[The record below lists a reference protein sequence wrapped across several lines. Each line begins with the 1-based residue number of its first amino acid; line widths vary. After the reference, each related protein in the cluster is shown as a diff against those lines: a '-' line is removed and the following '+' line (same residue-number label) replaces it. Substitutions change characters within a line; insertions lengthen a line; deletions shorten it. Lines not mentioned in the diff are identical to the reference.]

1 MTKHKV
7 DQGFIPYKNDII
19 KCIVSELDNPHGP
32 SFQGSM
38 HTSILLG
45 ADAWKEYFEILGYR
59 FSIQSYIGPG
69 RNWVGDDRYNEAISI
84 IGDYVWE
91 KAQEAG
97 KNKFVLKQASEGY
110 TFLDLKIWSD
120 VFEYINHG
128 YLVGDDNP
136 DIITMNHFAMIWACA
151 PHTKNYR
158 YMIEHNKKYKLM
170 LHMAQICTNGLEDT
184 LNSQWSRA
192 NKEEQKTLRKLN
204 SKPKIKPYKF
214 LFYNNHP
221 KINRIYF
228 VGQIIRRNL
237 HDKGMMSLNITEDQ
251 WWSCIEQYANPD
263 NAFIQAFFP
272 ETGPDVFQA
281 LINNKDLTLQLKGL
295 GSRDYQGTNQFDL
308 NNFHMNQD
316 QWISLGEDTIEHVN
330 KCYFAIITETKYLQ
344 DVTNKTHPNLY
355 SSGWKVQRPTAIYEE
370 QEAIEH
376 EYEFPCTIDTNFID
390 CITFTEKTYKFIM
403 AKMPFILCGMPG
415 ALAVLRETGY
425 KTFSPWINEA
435 YDLIENDEDRAVA
448 IAEEIERLC
457 SMSDEW
463 WLDAQKE
470 LIPRL
475 EHNFEY
481 LISSN
486 GRCQQSFRFAI
497 GAHNKD

>member
-1 MTKHKV
+1 MTKYNPAH
-7 DQGFIPYKNDII
+7 QHGFVPYKDQLIQPI
-19 KCIVSELDNPHGP
+19 ASELDEER
-32 SFQGSM
+32 SFERSM

-45 ADAWKEYFEILGYR
+45 ADVYNDYFEILGYNYA
-59 FSIQSYIGPG
+59 IQSYIGPG
-69 RNWVGDDRYNEAISI
+69 KSWVGDEKYDEAIHI

-91 KAQEAG
+91 KAQEVG

-110 TFLDLKIWSD
+110 TFLDLKLWSD
-120 VFEYINHG
+120 VFEYINHA
-128 YLVGDDNP
+128 YLVDENVP
-136 DIITMNHFAMIWACA
+136 MITHNHFVMIWACA

-170 LHMAQICTNGLEDT
+170 LHMSQICSNGLEDT

-192 NKEEQKTLRKLN
+192 SEEERKALRKLN

-221 KINRIYF
+221 KINRVYF

-237 HDKGMMSLNITEDQ
+237 HDKGLMSLNVNEDD
-251 WWSCIEQYANPD
+251 WSGSVEQYANPD
-263 NAFIQAFFP
+263 NVFTQAFFP

-281 LINNKDLTLQLKGL
+281 LVNNKNLTLSLKGL
-295 GSRDYQGTNQFDL
+295 GSRDYLGTNNFDL
-308 NNFHMNQD
+308 TNFCMDQD
-316 QWISLGEDTIEHVN
+316 QWISLGEDTIENVN
-330 KCYFAIITETKYLQ
+330 RCYFTIITETKYLQ
-344 DVTNKTHPNLY
+344 DITNKTHPNLY
-355 SSGWKVQRPTAIYEE
+355 ELSE
-370 QEAIEH
+370 QD
-376 EYEFPCTIDTNFID
+376 YEFPVTLDTNFID

-403 AKMPFILCGMPG
+403 AKIPFILCGMPG
-415 ALAVLRETGY
+415 ALRVLRETGY

-448 IAEEIERLC
+448 IANEIERLC

-481 LISSN
+481 LISST

-497 GAHNKD
+497 GAHNED

>member
-1 MTKHKV
+1 MTKYNPAH
-7 DQGFIPYKNDII
+7 QHGFVPYKDQLIQPI
-19 KCIVSELDNPHGP
+19 ASELDEER
-32 SFQGSM
+32 SFERSM

-45 ADAWKEYFEILGYR
+45 ADAYNDYFEILGYHYA
-59 FSIQSYIGPG
+59 IQSYIGPG
-69 RNWVGDDRYNEAISI
+69 KFCAGDEKYDEAIQI

-91 KAQEAG
+91 KAQDVG

-110 TFLDLKIWSD
+110 TFLDLKLWSD
-120 VFEYINHG
+120 VFEYINHA
-128 YLVGDDNP
+128 YLADENTP
-136 DIITMNHFAMIWACA
+136 IITPNHFVMIWACA

-170 LHMAQICTNGLEDT
+170 LHMSQVCSNGLEDT
-184 LNSQWSRA
+184 LNSQWSRCS
-192 NKEEQKTLRKLN
+192 EEERKALRKLN

-214 LFYNNHP
+214 LFYNNQP
-221 KINRIYF
+221 KINRVYF

-237 HDKGMMSLNITEDQ
+237 HDKGLMSLNVTEND
-251 WWSCIEQYANPD
+251 WEGSVEQYANPD
-263 NAFIQAFFP
+263 NAFTKAFFP
-272 ETGPDVFQA
+272 ESGPDVFQA
-281 LINNKDLTLQLKGL
+281 LVNNKNLTLRLKGL
-295 GSRDYQGTNQFDL
+295 GSREYQGTNNFDL
-308 NNFHMNQD
+308 NNFHMDQD

-330 KCYFAIITETKYLQ
+330 RCYFTIITETKYLQ
-344 DVTNKTHPNLY
+344 DITNKTHPNLY
-355 SSGWKVQRPTAIYEE
+355 DLSE
-370 QEAIEH
+370 QD
-376 EYEFPCTIDTNFID
+376 YEFPITLDTNFLD

-403 AKMPFILCGMPG
+403 AKIPFVLCGMPG
-415 ALAVLRETGY
+415 ALAVLRELGY

-435 YDLIENDEDRAVA
+435 YDTIENDEDRAVA

-463 WLDAQKE
+463 WLEAQKE
-470 LIPRL
+470 LLPRL

-497 GAHNKD
+497 GAADED